1 MKLLLVASDPME
13 FRGILTV
20 TAQPR
25 KVDVAVDWARCGGIN
40 GHEVLLVANGVGR
53 KRAAAAVDAALPNFP
68 ADRVIS
74 TGFCGAVDPQLVVGG
89 VVVGTLVAA
98 AGQRF
103 AALAVAS
110 PRAFALGVVWTVDQV
125 ARSAEGKRA
134 LRAAGGS
141 VVEMEAAGVAERAE
155 ALQVPFSCVR
165 AVTDLAGEDLAND
178 FDAALRSDGH
188 FDTMRI
194 IGDALRHPAARFPEL
209 IRLQRRGARAAR
221 ALGDFFADC
230 RF

>member
-74 TGFCGAVDPQLVVGG
+74 TGFCGAVDPQLV
-89 VVVGTLVAA
+89 
-98 AGQRF
+98 
-103 AALAVAS
+103 
-110 PRAFALGVVWTVDQV
+110 
-125 ARSAEGKRA
+125 
-134 LRAAGGS
+134 
-141 VVEMEAAGVAERAE
+141 
-155 ALQVPFSCVR
+155 
-165 AVTDLAGEDLAND
+165 
-178 FDAALRSDGH
+178 
-188 FDTMRI
+188 
-194 IGDALRHPAARFPEL
+194 
-209 IRLQRRGARAAR
+209 
-221 ALGDFFADC
+221 ADC
-230 RF
+230 RAINPRFGQPKASREGGSQPSPQ